1 MHFSEVEPGNRLL
14 MAFSVRLGEA
24 YVQVS
29 QSILMGK
36 WEAIH
41 DMKGYA
47 ELLFQSLG
55 KNF

>member
-1 MHFSEVEPGNRLL
+1 MHFSEVEPGNRSL
-14 MAFSVRLGEA
+14 MASSVRLGEA

-47 ELLFQSLG
+47 ELLFR
-55 KNF
+55 